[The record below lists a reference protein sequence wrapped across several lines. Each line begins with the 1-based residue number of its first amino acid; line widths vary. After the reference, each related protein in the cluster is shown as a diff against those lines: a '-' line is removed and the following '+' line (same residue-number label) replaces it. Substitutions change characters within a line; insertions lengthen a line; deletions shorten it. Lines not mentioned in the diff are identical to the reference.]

1 MAVGAL
7 FATLSIGDAL
17 VLTVDPSQYMSKLVD
32 YCMVKVYAVIRVLET
47 NQFWSQEDDFIL
59 IKPKLKVEQMGLI
72 EVGRVGR
79 LAVSFINPLPVPLS
93 KCRLTLDCPG
103 VFSLREQVS
112 NVGARR
118 SFQHTVLVRPRQA
131 LANSTV
137 VASFTSEEMIDVHGS
152 AKLQFSNGPHF

>member
-1 MAVGAL
+1 M
-7 FATLSIGDAL
+7 

-59 IKPKLKVEQMGLI
+59 IKPKLKVEQMGSL
-72 EVGRVGR
+72 EVGRMGR
-79 LAVSFINPLPVPLS
+79 ISVSFINPLPVSLT
-93 KCRLTLDCPG
+93 KCRITLDCPG

-118 SFQHTVLVRPRQA
+118 SFQHQLLVRPKEA
-131 LANSTV
+131 VANSTV

-152 AKLQFSNGPHF
+152 APLQFSNGSRF